1 MSYQPHSFVYKAP
14 PLISIQSQCSL
25 QRDSS
30 LWGHTTSS
38 YNIKPLPSIPSINH
52 DRPSYNNSSIQ
63 YRSSRDISNA
73 IEKDFQK
80 RAEDYEKKAVEQKQE
95 NEYLREK
102 IKNLKIKTELA
113 NERLENQIEME
124 KMKAEVELLKLQKT
138 VGFCEKKFN
147 DKYVWVNHNDEGKM
161 WIISGIAG
169 VTSRDDMVCGESGT
183 HPLVPNYRTG
193 HWEERKQM
201 RNEDGS
207 INLM

>member
-1 MSYQPHSFVYKAP
+1 MSYKPHSFVYKAP
-14 PLISIQSQCSL
+14 PLISIQPQCSL

-30 LWGHTTSS
+30 LWGQTISS
-38 YNIKPLPSIPSINH
+38 HNIKPLSSIQSINH
-52 DRPSYNNSSIQ
+52 DQPSHNNLGI
-63 YRSSRDISNA
+63 SSRTPLDISNYL
-73 IEKDFQK
+73 EKRQES
-80 RAEDYEKKAVEQKQE
+80 EDYEKKEEEQKQE

-102 IKNLKIKTELA
+102 IKNLKIKKELA

-183 HPLVPNYRTG
+183 HPFVPNYRTG
-193 HWEERKQM
+193 HWEEQKSIH
-201 RNEDGS
+201 NEDGS
-207 INLM
+207 INFM

>member
-1 MSYQPHSFVYKAP
+1 MSYKPHSFVYKAP
-14 PLISIQSQCSL
+14 QLISIQPPPPL

-30 LWGHTTSS
+30 LWGHTISS

-52 DRPSYNNSSIQ
+52 DQPSHNN
-63 YRSSRDISNA
+63 YRSSYDVSNA

-80 RAEDYEKKAVEQKQE
+80 RAEDYEKKAEEQKQE
-95 NEYLREK
+95 NEQLQEK
-102 IKNLKIKTELA
+102 IKNLKIKKELA

-161 WIISGIAG
+161 WVISGIAG
-169 VTSRDDMVCGESGT
+169 VTSRDDMVCGESGSL
-183 HPLVPNYRTG
+183 PLVPNYRTG
-193 HWEERKQM
+193 HWEERKNL
-201 RNEDGS
+201 RNDDGS
-207 INLM
+207 INIL

>member
-1 MSYQPHSFVYKAP
+1 MSYKPHSFVYKAP
-14 PLISIQSQCSL
+14 PLISIQPQCSL

-30 LWGHTTSS
+30 LWGQTTSS
-38 YNIKPLPSIPSINH
+38 HNIKPLSSIPSINH
-52 DRPSYNNSSIQ
+52 DQPSHNNLGI
-63 YRSSRDISNA
+63 SSRTPLDISNYL
-73 IEKDFQK
+73 EKRQE
-80 RAEDYEKKAVEQKQE
+80 AEDYEKKEEEQKQE

-102 IKNLKIKTELA
+102 IKNLKIKKELA

-193 HWEERKQM
+193 HWEERKQI

-207 INLM
+207 INLI